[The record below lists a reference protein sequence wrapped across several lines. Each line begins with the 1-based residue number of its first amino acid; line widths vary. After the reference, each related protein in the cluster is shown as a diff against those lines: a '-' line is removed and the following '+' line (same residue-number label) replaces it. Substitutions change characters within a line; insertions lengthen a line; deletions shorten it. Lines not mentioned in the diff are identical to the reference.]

1 MSKANRTL
9 DEAVKLI
16 KSIEISET
24 FNAEVDLQL
33 DIIEAIYQLQ
43 YKLERGYEDGKG
55 KVTLYISV

>member
-9 DEAVKLI
+9 DEALKLI

-43 YKLERGYEDGKG
+43 YKLERGHVDG
-55 KVTLYISV
+55 S